1 MVAGE
6 KGVTEIPLSYEF
18 GSSRDEG
25 TGCSKMGRTMMES
38 KCYHVC
44 GKGEVRAAHPTID
57 NEAFPWEG
65 VGGSR
70 TLSAWLLHPGELRG
84 AS

>member
-6 KGVTEIPLSYEF
+6 KGVTEIPLSYKF

-38 KCYHVC
+38 KCYHVY
-44 GKGEVRAAHPTID
+44 GKGEVRAAHPAIG

-65 VGGSR
+65 VGGIR